1 MLHLTDFLFFF
12 AFSKWLH
19 PISPPVGATARY
31 CLIALTTVYMVRSIP
46 LLTIRNASFQ
56 TAVTTLLQAIISR
69 IQFSCHVPHRL
80 VWRSLRK
87 RPSDRLW
94 ALQQRSYRSSPSPH
108 EGNQKESVENRS
120 IRDVLAT
127 ARTLNPTKMTWR
139 LFCGISEY
147 TRSPLT
153 DTKPVVEEDVILGH
167 IIELHTILMSI
178 IQRANASHVTTYIL
192 TPNRLGAIGNPS
204 STDMVSL
211 QF

>member
-1 MLHLTDFLFFF
+1 MASSDQPPCWRYSSLLPYSSDDGVHGPQYTATHHQERFLSNGRHHPASSNHLTHSILLPC
-12 AFSKWLH
+12 S
-19 PISPPVGATARY
+19 SSTRV
-31 CLIALTTVYMVRSIP
+31 ALLEKI
-46 LLTIRNASFQ
+46 
-56 TAVTTLLQAIISR
+56 
-69 IQFSCHVPHRL
+69 
-80 VWRSLRK
+80 W
-87 RPSDRLW
+87 PSDRLW
-94 ALQQRSYRSSPSPH
+94 ALQQRSHRSSPSPH